1 MINKFFKRI
10 HNKYS
15 TLFRFLF
22 FLRYLF
28 VIFLLSAALFLLIP
42 HLFDLKKKDKL
53 IKNYLLE
60 NYSLTLSHYENIK
73 YNSLPKP
80 NFEIRNAYIE
90 INQSTIPINVVSLI
104 IYPKLY
110 NIYDFDNL
118 EVNEIFLDK
127 NEILLS
133 NSDLKELIDYI
144 FDLKNKITFK
154 NLNIKIERNN
164 KHLINLKKIN
174 ISNHGYSKNKIKG
187 EIFDKKFEILINDD
201 QKKINFKLLKTGII
215 ADINFNEI
223 NKESKFSGVFKAS
236 LLNSKL
242 KFNFDYDDKK
252 LNIYNSYFRNKNLS
266 FNNKSTIIFSP
277 FFSLNS
283 FLQIED
289 INIKLL
295 ENININEILALKDLI
310 KKLNIKNE
318 IIFKSK
324 KFNKNLIDN
333 LNLNINLAYGRL
345 AYSKKISISENLF
358 SCDGDIN
365 LLEEYPIL
373 YFDCSI
379 TSNDKKKFLNKLS
392 IKYKNKNELFKLNV
406 IGNINVLNNKIN
418 FKKIIMNKDYE
429 ASKEDLNFYKQSFES
444 ILFDKDFIS
453 IFNLDNIK
461 DFILEVS

>member
-1 MINKFFKRI
+1 MINKIYKRI

-28 VIFLLSAALFLLIP
+28 VIFLLSAVLFLFSP
-42 HLFDLKKKDKL
+42 HMFDLKKKDEL

-60 NYSLTLSHYENIK
+60 NYGLTLSHYENIK
-73 YNSLPKP
+73 YNSLLKP
-80 NFEIRNAYIE
+80 NFEIQNAYIG
-90 INQSTIPINVVSLI
+90 INQSTILIKVASLI
-104 IYPKLY
+104 IHPKLY
-110 NIYDFDNL
+110 SIYDFDNL

-133 NSDLKELIDYI
+133 DSDLKVLIDYI
-144 FDLKNKITFK
+144 YDLKNKITFN

-164 KHLINLKKIN
+164 EHLIYLKKIY
-174 ISNHGYSKNKIKG
+174 ISNHGYNKNKIKG
-187 EIFDKKFEILINDD
+187 EIFNKKFEISINDD
-201 QKKINFKLLKTGII
+201 QKKINFELLKTGII

-223 NKESKFSGVFKAS
+223 KNESKFSGVFKAS
-236 LLNSKL
+236 LLNSKI

-266 FNNKSTIIFSP
+266 FNNKSTIALSP

-295 ENININEILALKDLI
+295 ENININEILTLKDLI

-324 KFNKNLIDN
+324 KLSKNLIDN
-333 LNLNINLAYGRL
+333 LNLNINLAYGKL
-345 AYSKKISISENLF
+345 AYSKKISISENFF

-379 TSNDKKKFLNKLS
+379 TSNDKKKLLNKLS

-429 ASKEDLNFYKQSFES
+429 ASKEDLNYYKQSFES

>member
-1 MINKFFKRI
+1 MINKIFKRI

-28 VIFLLSAALFLLIP
+28 VIFLLSAVLFLLSP
-42 HLFDLKKKDKL
+42 HMFDLKKKDEL
-53 IKNYLLE
+53 IKNYLLK
-60 NYSLTLSHYENIK
+60 NYGLTLSNYENIK

-90 INQSTIPINVVSLI
+90 INQSKIPVNVVSLI

-110 NIYDFDNL
+110 NIHDFDNL

-201 QKKINFKLLKTGII
+201 QKKINFELLKTGII

-252 LNIYNSYFRNKNLS
+252 LNIFNSYFRNKNLS
-266 FNNKSTIIFSP
+266 FNNKSTIAFSP

-283 FLQIED
+283 FMQIED
-289 INIKLL
+289 LNIKLL
-295 ENININEILALKDLI
+295 ENININRIFTFKDLI

-318 IIFKSK
+318 VIFKSK
-324 KFNKNLIDN
+324 KFRNNLIDN
-333 LNLNINLAYGRL
+333 LNLNISLAYGRL
-345 AYSKKISISENLF
+345 VYSKKISISENLL
-358 SCDGDIN
+358 SCHGDIN

-379 TSNDKKKFLNKLS
+379 ASNDKKKFLNKLS

-418 FKKIIMNKDYE
+418 FKKITMNKDYE
-429 ASKEDLNFYKQSFES
+429 ASKEDLGYYKQSFET

>member
-1 MINKFFKRI
+1 MINKIFKRI

-28 VIFLLSAALFLLIP
+28 VIFLLSAVLFLFSP
-42 HLFDLKKKDKL
+42 HMFDLKKKDEL
-53 IKNYLLE
+53 IKNYLMK
-60 NYSLTLSHYENIK
+60 NYGLTLSHYENIK

-133 NSDLKELIDYI
+133 NTDLKELIDYI

-187 EIFDKKFEILINDD
+187 EIFDKKFEILISDD
-201 QKKINFKLLKTGII
+201 QKKINFELPKTGII
-215 ADINFNEI
+215 ADINFNET

-266 FNNKSTIIFSP
+266 FNNKSTITFSP

-283 FLQIED
+283 YMQI
-289 INIKLL
+289 
-295 ENININEILALKDLI
+295 
-310 KKLNIKNE
+310 
-318 IIFKSK
+318 
-324 KFNKNLIDN
+324 
-333 LNLNINLAYGRL
+333 
-345 AYSKKISISENLF
+345 
-358 SCDGDIN
+358 
-365 LLEEYPIL
+365 
-373 YFDCSI
+373 
-379 TSNDKKKFLNKLS
+379 
-392 IKYKNKNELFKLNV
+392 
-406 IGNINVLNNKIN
+406 
-418 FKKIIMNKDYE
+418 
-429 ASKEDLNFYKQSFES
+429 
-444 ILFDKDFIS
+444 
-453 IFNLDNIK
+453 
-461 DFILEVS
+461 

>member
-1 MINKFFKRI
+1 MINKIYKRI

-28 VIFLLSAALFLLIP
+28 VIFLLSAVLFLFSP
-42 HLFDLKKKDKL
+42 HMFDLKKKDEL

-60 NYSLTLSHYENIK
+60 NYGLTLSHYENIK
-73 YNSLPKP
+73 YNSLLKP
-80 NFEIRNAYIE
+80 NFEIQNAYIG
-90 INQSTIPINVVSLI
+90 INQSTIPIKVASLI
-104 IYPKLY
+104 IHPKLY
-110 NIYDFDNL
+110 SIYDFDNL

-133 NSDLKELIDYI
+133 DSDLKVLIDYI
-144 FDLKNKITFK
+144 YDLKNKITFN

-164 KHLINLKKIN
+164 EHLIYLKKIY
-174 ISNHGYSKNKIKG
+174 ISNHGYNKNKIKG
-187 EIFDKKFEILINDD
+187 EIFNKKFEISINDD
-201 QKKINFKLLKTGII
+201 QKKINFELLKTGIK

-223 NKESKFSGVFKAS
+223 KNESKFSGVFKAS
-236 LLNSKL
+236 LLNSKI

-266 FNNKSTIIFSP
+266 FNNKSTIALSP

-295 ENININEILALKDLI
+295 ENININEILTLKDLI

-324 KFNKNLIDN
+324 KLSKNLIDN
-333 LNLNINLAYGRL
+333 LNLNINLAYGKL
-345 AYSKKISISENLF
+345 AYSKKISISENFF

-418 FKKIIMNKDYE
+418 FKKIIMNKDYV
-429 ASKEDLNFYKQSFES
+429 ASKEDLNYYKQSFES

-453 IFNLDNIK
+453 IFNLNNIK